1 MKNIVKLAGY
11 SLVALTSVAYTNV
24 SALKFEWSSEW
35 TGKVGTNLKGIDN
48 GGNIGGTIQTIISYL
63 LGFLA
68 LIAVIFAIYGGFQIL
83 TAGWDEE
90 KVKKGKTTLINALL
104 GIFVIWISWALV
116 SWILQGLG
124 AVWGGGVA

>member
-1 MKNIVKLAGY
+1 MKNIVKTAGY

-35 TGKVGTNLKGIDN
+35 TGRVGEDLKGIDN

-68 LIAVIFAIYGGFQIL
+68 LIAVIFAIYGWFQIL

-124 AVWGGGVA
+124 AIWGGSVD

>member
-1 MKNIVKLAGY
+1 MKNIVKTAGY

-24 SALKFEWSSEW
+24 SAAIDLDAEGGSNFQQAGSS
-35 TGKVGTNLKGIDN
+35 D
-48 GGNIGGTIQTIISYL
+48 IGETIRAFLTYI
-63 LGFLA
+63 LGFLG

-104 GIFVIWISWALV
+104 WIFVILISWSLV
-116 SWILQGLG
+116 SWLISGVSTVG
-124 AVWGGGVA
+124 TWATGG